1 MTGYWALISDGKL
14 GAERTNKSTNRLSL
28 TKTLSL
34 TLKPITSKNH
44 TSTYTKKLNSHV
56 AISYQINEKTY
67 CYSHDANKH
76 TWHIQELLE
85 GGKFGKETSHGTLEN
100 PYHVLFTFKIYNK
113 NYLYAQNSISHYWY
127 IQELLEGGKLGKETS
142 HGTWKTTYHVTFPF
156 RTSDGRIYHYGHN
169 VKTNDWSIHEL
180 MPGGKIGKETAN
192 GTCAQPHHVAFAFN
206 INDKTYYYGHNVVRR
221 YWFIRELFD
230 GGKMGPETAH
240 GYLKQPFHVA
250 TSFQANDKLYYY
262 TQNLDSKFWY
272 IQELLPGALSF
283 DLSSDNDDSPYHFT
297 VTSDYL
303 KKLSLKNDD
312 DDTNPSSKSTSNT
325 SYNFDNGTCSSSQKK
340 KKEKECMICVESRSV
355 RHFPKITKYCSHPN
369 DICKL
374 CVSKHIE
381 TQLNS
386 KGDIEG
392 ILCPF
397 GDSCGF
403 LIEYNDVQSI
413 VNSSLFEQYDSLS
426 LKQALR
432 SMPDFRWCK
441 NAGCGSGQI
450 HSGGDKEPIMTC
462 EACGEKSC
470 YTHDI
475 PWHDNL
481 SCEEYNEAKQG
492 EDMATQDLLNRET
505 KQCPKCGVRITK
517 NGGCNHMTC
526 KVQNCRYEFCW
537 L

>member
-1 MTGYWALISDGKL
+1 MYTFSVTSSYRKEE
-14 GAERTNKSTNRLSL
+14 ERTSSPSSSYTSSPYIY
-28 TKTLSL
+28 TT
-34 TLKPITSKNH
+34 TSKTYKTSNTSTSTTSSPH
-44 TSTYTKKLNSHV
+44 TSTSTFSSPSYNFTTSTSSSSSTSPSSYNFTTSTSSSSTSPPSYNFTTSTTSSPTSPPSYNFTTSNISSPSYTYTNSSPY
-56 AISYQINEKTY
+56 SYLSTSTY
-67 CYSHDANKH
+67 S
-76 TWHIQELLE
+76 T
-85 GGKFGKETSHGTLEN
+85 TST
-100 PYHVLFTFKIYNK
+100 
-113 NYLYAQNSISHYWY
+113 NSPS
-127 IQELLEGGKLGKETS
+127 T
-142 HGTWKTTYHVTFPF
+142 
-156 RTSDGRIYHYGHN
+156 
-169 VKTNDWSIHEL
+169 
-180 MPGGKIGKETAN
+180 
-192 GTCAQPHHVAFAFN
+192 
-206 INDKTYYYGHNVVRR
+206 
-221 YWFIRELFD
+221 
-230 GGKMGPETAH
+230 
-240 GYLKQPFHVA
+240 
-250 TSFQANDKLYYY
+250 
-262 TQNLDSKFWY
+262 
-272 IQELLPGALSF
+272 ALSF

-303 KKLSLKNDD
+303 KKLSLKDDD

-340 KKEKECMICVESRSV
+340 KKEKECIICVESRSV

-537 L
+537 LCLADYDQIRRNGNHLHKRTCQLYA